1 MLIALQVPYI
11 YIYMY
16 ACTKGYY
23 DYIFADWSWENSFK
37 GFAIISLIAADIV
50 FMSLGVVFSVQ
61 TIAS

>member
-1 MLIALQVPYI
+1 
-11 YIYMY
+11 MY